1 MTTLTGAVNL
11 DSVIP
16 NTTGHGFPISSFWS
30 AIKKGWRTALFM
42 EALRNLAWSRGYLWY
57 AELDGVPNPF
67 QRGGVLGLP
76 CKSISINP
84 LVEGESLDIP
94 SSTITMRVPKG
105 CGSLGTIQLSL
116 LDDEQGTLYSFFERW
131 YNEVY
136 NPYYGVLPV
145 TEACKQLS
153 LYRQKASRRNVKR
166 VYYDIDNTVNNVLN
180 TILPKGYENMAKMP
194 KSTDAYEFLVYPSQ
208 NMSFNWQT
216 DANDLMTLEV
226 NLQIAYF
233 INQDFGNPCVNNGQK
248 TIFDVAI
255 GTITDGASWLDK
267 IADYI

>member
-1 MTTLTGAVNL
+1 MADFNL
-11 DSVIP
+11 SASKWDFGNGV
-16 NTTGHGFPISSFWS
+16 SSIWN
-30 AIKKGWRTALFM
+30 AIQKGWRTVLFM
-42 EALRNLAWSRGYLWY
+42 EALRNIAWSRGYLWY

-67 QRGGVLGLP
+67 HRGGVLGLP
-76 CKSISINP
+76 CKSVSVNP

-94 SSTITMRVPKG
+94 SSTINMKVPQN
-105 CGSLGTIQLSL
+105 CGALGTIQMTL
-116 LDDEQGTLYSFFERW
+116 LDDEQGTIYQFFERW

-166 VYYDIDNTVNNVLN
+166 VYYDIDNSVNNIIKTYTN
-180 TILPKGYENMAKMP
+180 IETNMKMP
-194 KSTDAYEFLVYPSQ
+194 KETDAYEFLVYPTQ
-208 NMSFNWQT
+208 NLSFNWQT
-216 DANDLMTLEV
+216 DANDLMTLDV

-233 INQDFGNPCVNNGQK
+233 VNQDFGNPCVNSGQK
-248 TIFDVAI
+248 TIFDIAVGQI
-255 GTITDGASWLDK
+255 SEGNSWLDK